1 MLDCLAEDPYN
12 YQTQLNLG
20 ELLAKQNHWAE
31 ARRHLEFVMR
41 YFPDENSEIYPLLFR
56 ADKALGDPSAAAKA
70 VRFGLR
76 LFPDNSELQRLNLLL

>member
-1 MLDCLAEDPYN
+1 MGGSAPASRIRDAVFSR
-12 YQTQLNLG
+12 T
-20 ELLAKQNHWAE
+20 
-31 ARRHLEFVMR
+31 RIR
-41 YFPDENSEIYPLLFR
+41 EIYPLLFQ